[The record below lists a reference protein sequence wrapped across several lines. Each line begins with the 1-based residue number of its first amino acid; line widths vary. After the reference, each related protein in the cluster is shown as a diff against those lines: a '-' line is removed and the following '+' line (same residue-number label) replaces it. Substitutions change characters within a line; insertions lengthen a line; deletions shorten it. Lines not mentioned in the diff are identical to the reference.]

1 MIIMQTKI
9 AIWGRDQFDLIIYMA
24 RIILNCN
31 KKILLVDWTSNK
43 SLEAAIPTPS
53 NLKSGVIDYR
63 GIDFVLKFD
72 DEIINNYDVVLYSI
86 DSYKDIVNECDQVI
100 LVSDLFDFH
109 IRDFNESKLSVN
121 PILVVRDIINYK
133 IKGEYISNLLIPRI
147 AAKCVYEIY
156 EDSYDFKLKHDCYY
170 DNVIKFT
177 KLSKGFKEVLMCL
190 VEIILTEQ
198 RTVIKS
204 ALKKAE
210 RGI

>member
-1 MIIMQTKI
+1 MQTKI

-177 KLSKGFKEVLMCL
+177 KLSKGFKEVLMSL